1 MKPLALVLAVVFVIL
16 AIMAFV
22 GVNAGVHA
30 MGLDGTRHLK
40 HAVLYAIL
48 AALSL
53 VWFRF
58 QNNTAT
64 IRR

>member
-1 MKPLALVLAVVFVIL
+1 MKPLALALAVVFVVL

-30 MGLDGTRHLK
+30 LGLDGTHHAK

-48 AALSL
+48 AVLSL
-53 VWFRF
+53 IWFRF
-58 QNNTAT
+58 QTNAATA
-64 IRR
+64 RP